1 MKSAKQIELLAPARN
16 LETAQAAIQH
26 GADAIYI
33 GAERFGARAAAG
45 NSAEDIARLVR
56 YAHPFGVKVYVTINT
71 LLRDEE
77 KSEAL
82 RLAREMVALGV
93 DALIVQDPMFAQY
106 THELPLHA
114 STQMDNR
121 TAQIVRLRQEQGYQ
135 QTVLAR
141 ELTIDE
147 IASVHAQ
154 VPDMPLEVFV
164 HGAICVCYNG
174 CCYASEHCFGR
185 SANRGECAQFCRLP
199 FNLIDG
205 DGRQVQTQKYLLSM
219 RDMNRTAEL
228 EALLDAGVTSLK
240 IEGRLKDVAYVKNV
254 TAWYRKQLDALFA
267 RRPEYQRSSLGR
279 EEFYFQP
286 DVNRTFNRGYT
297 NYFLHGRTRD
307 LCSFQTPKSIGE
319 RVGFIKEIR
328 RDHIV
333 VAGTAV
339 FHNGDGLMAGN
350 VGFRVNRA
358 DNNHLYPFRMPQ
370 GLRDGMVLY
379 RNQDEAMEHVL
390 AGKTAERK
398 LLLNWLLQDTPSG
411 FRLTATVPQ
420 KDDSAV
426 RTASMEFP
434 LQHEEARSD
443 QADGIRQVLSKLG
456 DTIYEAGRVDL
467 QLDGNWFI
475 PRSSLADWRRQVVDS
490 LQTNVWHEETKQGM
504 EDVNS
509 SGADFVPYTQSP
521 IPSRNENIPLMT
533 CRYCIRHYLG
543 ACLREG
549 GAQQLPEP
557 LWLEMGD
564 GRRFRLRFD
573 CGECRMRVEVDE
585 TRKQ

>member
-16 LETAQAAIQH
+16 LETALAAIQH

-219 RDMNRTAEL
+219 RDMNRTTEL

-267 RRPEYQRSSLGR
+267 RRPEYQRSSMGR

-307 LCSFQTPKSIGE
+307 LCSFHTPKSIGE

-370 GLRDGMVLY
+370 GLHDGMVLY

-390 AGKTAERK
+390 AGKTAERRVE
-398 LLLNWLLQDTPSG
+398 LDWLLEEREDG
-411 FRLTATVPQ
+411 FRLTARTPLA
-420 KDDSAV
+420 SASV
-426 RTASMEFP
+426 VFALP
-434 LQHEEARSD
+434 HEVARSS
-443 QADGIRQVLSKLG
+443 QAESIRQVLAKLG
-456 DTIYEAGRVDL
+456 DTVYEAGRVEM
-467 QLDGNWFI
+467 QLSDNWFI
-475 PRSSLADWRRQVVDS
+475 PRSVLTDWRRQVLS
-490 LQTNVWHEETKQGM
+490 ALEAAYSEQAPS
-504 EDVNS
+504 DVPPTS
-509 SGADFVPYTQSP
+509 VGSVEALLPAESH
-521 IPSRNENIPLMT
+521 PLMT
-533 CRYCIRHYLG
+533 CRYCIRHHLG

-549 GAQQLPEP
+549 GARQLPEP
-557 LWLEMGD
+557 LWLEMSD
-564 GRRFRLRFD
+564 GRRFRLGFD
-573 CGECRMRVEVDE
+573 CRQCQMTVNECAD
-585 TRKQ
+585 